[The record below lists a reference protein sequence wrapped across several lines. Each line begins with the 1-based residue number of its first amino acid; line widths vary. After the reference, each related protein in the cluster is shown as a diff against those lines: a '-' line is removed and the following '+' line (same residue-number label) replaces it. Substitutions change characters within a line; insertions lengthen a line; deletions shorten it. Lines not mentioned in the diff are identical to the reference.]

1 MLWLCDNQ
9 GDLHQRIE
17 HLAVLIQ
24 FVCHCNWKHFPEY
37 GNQELLPSSVFH
49 LNDSHLHL
57 MVHWAGQGSSIVF
70 CLARDQV
77 EVVQTTRKLYM
88 HDMNGNSICWLIL
101 GNQWK
106 LNLASVHLNWLWDD
120 LQRHQ
125 RVVHLERGH
134 WSQQQHHQEVGHHQ
148 QVLPPPLKQL
158 LLCLHWHPAQVGTHT
173 D

>member
-1 MLWLCDNQ
+1 MW
-9 GDLHQRIE
+9 
-17 HLAVLIQ
+17 IQ
-24 FVCHCNWKHFPEY
+24 LRRTLGTFIPCFYISWIWKPT
-37 GNQELLPSSVFH
+37 LSSSVFH

-77 EVVQTTRKLYM
+77 DVAKYALMDRSRI
-88 HDMNGNSICWLIL
+88 SIWVFL

-106 LNLASVHLNWLWDD
+106 LHLAGVHLNWLWYY

-125 RVVHLERGH
+125 RAVHLEWGH
-134 WSQQQHHQEVGHHQ
+134 WGQQHHQEVGHHQ

-158 LLCLHWHPAQVGTHT
+158 LLCLHWHSAQVSTLVQI
-173 D
+173 